1 MIDVSFSKPSAN
13 LGETIT
19 MTVALTAVNAEAKRT
34 GVWITG
40 GEGKFALIDNVG
52 TRLHETGVLHSAP
65 KTLVDGKAEFSFK
78 WTAPT
83 AKGVSDFRVSS
94 ITGNS
99 NGTSD
104 DDHNSSTTASIA
116 YGCSAKMYY
125 PDVDGDGFGD
135 KKNGKLSC
143 DPVSGFIEKGADC
156 DDSKKEV
163 NPDAAEVCNSIDDNC
178 DGQSDEGLEPGLYYK
193 DEDGDGFAATGAKAE
208 FTCKDQEGFVAVRKD
223 CAPKDPKINPDAKEV
238 KNGKDDNCNGEI
250 DEEEGSGGEGGAG
263 GDSNGG
269 SSGGDD
275 ESTAGGCSL
284 TPGHKGAGFPLMVV
298 FGLAVFATALRRRR

>member
-1 MIDVSFSKPSAN
+1 MVVHTPRMDLLRIA
-13 LGETIT
+13 LLA
-19 MTVALTAVNAEAKRT
+19 VAILLVAT
-34 GVWITG
+34 GCG
-40 GEGKFALIDNVG
+40 
-52 TRLHETGVLHSAP
+52 S
-65 KTLVDGKAEFSFK
+65 
-78 WTAPT
+78 
-83 AKGVSDFRVSS
+83 
-94 ITGNS
+94 
-99 NGTSD
+99 
-104 DDHNSSTTASIA
+104 
-116 YGCSAKMYY
+116 
-125 PDVDGDGFGD
+125 D

-263 GDSNGG
+263 GLGDLACRGLLEAVLREQAQREAESFGRLASRAPISIQYPKCEPTWI
-269 SSGGDD
+269 SSRPPWY
-275 ESTAGGCSL
+275 AR
-284 TPGHKGAGFPLMVV
+284 PWP
-298 FGLAVFATALRRRR
+298 R